1 VTLRIR
7 ELPSPNH
14 DDRPTSEP
22 IDTLILHY
30 TGMRSAQ
37 DAIDRLRDP
46 AARVSSHYVVDEDG
60 AVLRLCRKSGAPGMR
75 VCRIGEATTS

>member
-1 VTLRIR
+1 VSLRVR

-14 DDRPTSEP
+14 DERPSGTP

-30 TGMRSAQ
+30 TGMKTAQ

-46 AARVSSHYVVDEDG
+46 VARVSAHYVVDEDG
-60 AVLRLCRKSGAPGMR
+60 AVLRLVPTSGGRGMPGFPSGA
-75 VCRIGEATTS
+75 ATAT